1 MEKLRSIFNFIYGYY
16 LDYRY
21 KVPPASALSF
31 AYYMILSIIPIC
43 TLLAFF
49 TPFFPLDI
57 KTAQEILSYYLRPD
71 VTKMVIQLI
80 KPRSLSI
87 TTITTLIASI
97 FVVSR
102 GFYQL
107 HRISKNMFPND
118 KEYPFFIDQGITFLK
133 TILIFILIL
142 AVISLL
148 IIFPIFKIIFIDQ
161 HNFITRV
168 LFLFII
174 IFLSKQWSNDFLH
187 FCQQQFIDILTIRL
201 LAVMGFPPT
210 VCYLHVCENC
220 LKRGFLRGASVNTKP
235 DFPVSLLHM
244 TDPYLMKSF
253 PIHGTFDTIII
264 LSSAEA
270 IPNRFHGSINFSC
283 SPVRITMV
291 GHYAS
296 KILKYVIFI
305 FHRSLQPVFAIQIH
319 NDTALV
325 KSVMALLKFCSDNK
339 TEILLFCLHLEHWRI
354 VILEMI
360 VCSLPQIRM
369 RFCCDCYFI
378 ITYAVCFRLPDPLKF
393 LQIQFAPRF
402 LFFCFSFPTESAS

>member
-80 KPRSLSI
+80 EPRSLSI

-133 TILIFILIL
+133 TILTFILIL

-168 LFLFII
+168 LFLLYKII
-174 IFLSKQWSNDFLH
+174 PDQNVEFL
-187 FCQQQFIDILTIRL
+187 
-201 LAVMGFPPT
+201 
-210 VCYLHVCENC
+210 
-220 LKRGFLRGASVNTKP
+220 
-235 DFPVSLLHM
+235 
-244 TDPYLMKSF
+244 
-253 PIHGTFDTIII
+253 DTIKGTVVATLLIELIIGI
-264 LSSAEA
+264 LSIYFSIVDYSNVYGPLAALVMLMFSIAVCSEA
-270 IPNRFHGSINFSC
+270 IYFG
-283 SPVRITMV
+283 M
-291 GHYAS
+291 
-296 KILKYVIFI
+296 YVIFEC
-305 FHRSLQPVFAIQIH
+305 H
-319 NDTALV
+319 
-325 KSVMALLKFCSDNK
+325 
-339 TEILLFCLHLEHWRI
+339 
-354 VILEMI
+354 
-360 VCSLPQIRM
+360 IR
-369 RFCCDCYFI
+369 
-378 ITYAVCFRLPDPLKF
+378 RLIKKL
-393 LQIQFAPRF
+393 
-402 LFFCFSFPTESAS
+402 

>member
-80 KPRSLSI
+80 EPRSLSI
-87 TTITTLIASI
+87 TTITASI

-174 IFLSKQWSNDFLH
+174 IFVILFLLYKIIPDQNVDFL
-187 FCQQQFIDILTIRL
+187 
-201 LAVMGFPPT
+201 
-210 VCYLHVCENC
+210 
-220 LKRGFLRGASVNTKP
+220 
-235 DFPVSLLHM
+235 
-244 TDPYLMKSF
+244 
-253 PIHGTFDTIII
+253 DTIKGTVVATLLIELIIGI
-264 LSSAEA
+264 LSIYFSIVDYSNVYGPLAALVMLMFSIAVCSEA
-270 IPNRFHGSINFSC
+270 IYFG
-283 SPVRITMV
+283 M
-291 GHYAS
+291 
-296 KILKYVIFI
+296 YVIFECHI
-305 FHRSLQPVFAIQIH
+305 
-319 NDTALV
+319 
-325 KSVMALLKFCSDNK
+325 
-339 TEILLFCLHLEHWRI
+339 
-354 VILEMI
+354 
-360 VCSLPQIRM
+360 
-369 RFCCDCYFI
+369 
-378 ITYAVCFRLPDPLKF
+378 
-393 LQIQFAPRF
+393 
-402 LFFCFSFPTESAS
+402 

>member
-71 VTKMVIQLI
+71 VT
-80 KPRSLSI
+80 I

-148 IIFPIFKIIFIDQ
+148 IIFPFFKIIFIDQ

-174 IFLSKQWSNDFLH
+174 IFVILFLLYKIIPDQNVDFL
-187 FCQQQFIDILTIRL
+187 
-201 LAVMGFPPT
+201 
-210 VCYLHVCENC
+210 
-220 LKRGFLRGASVNTKP
+220 
-235 DFPVSLLHM
+235 
-244 TDPYLMKSF
+244 
-253 PIHGTFDTIII
+253 DTIKGTVVATLLIELIIGI
-264 LSSAEA
+264 LSIYFSIVDYSNVYGPLAALVMLMFSIAVCSEA
-270 IPNRFHGSINFSC
+270 IYFG
-283 SPVRITMV
+283 M
-291 GHYAS
+291 
-296 KILKYVIFI
+296 YVIFEC
-305 FHRSLQPVFAIQIH
+305 H
-319 NDTALV
+319 
-325 KSVMALLKFCSDNK
+325 
-339 TEILLFCLHLEHWRI
+339 
-354 VILEMI
+354 
-360 VCSLPQIRM
+360 IR
-369 RFCCDCYFI
+369 
-378 ITYAVCFRLPDPLKF
+378 RLIKKL
-393 LQIQFAPRF
+393 
-402 LFFCFSFPTESAS
+402 

>member
-80 KPRSLSI
+80 EPRSLSI

-118 KEYPFFIDQGITFLK
+118 KEYSFFIDQGITFLK

-148 IIFPIFKIIFIDQ
+148 IIFPFFKIIFIDQ

-174 IFLSKQWSNDFLH
+174 IFVILFLLYKIIPDQNVDFL
-187 FCQQQFIDILTIRL
+187 
-201 LAVMGFPPT
+201 
-210 VCYLHVCENC
+210 
-220 LKRGFLRGASVNTKP
+220 
-235 DFPVSLLHM
+235 
-244 TDPYLMKSF
+244 
-253 PIHGTFDTIII
+253 DTIKGTVVATLLIELIIGI
-264 LSSAEA
+264 LSIYFSIVDYSNVYGPLAALVMLMFSIAVCSEA
-270 IPNRFHGSINFSC
+270 IYFG
-283 SPVRITMV
+283 M
-291 GHYAS
+291 
-296 KILKYVIFI
+296 YVIFEC
-305 FHRSLQPVFAIQIH
+305 H
-319 NDTALV
+319 
-325 KSVMALLKFCSDNK
+325 
-339 TEILLFCLHLEHWRI
+339 
-354 VILEMI
+354 
-360 VCSLPQIRM
+360 IR
-369 RFCCDCYFI
+369 
-378 ITYAVCFRLPDPLKF
+378 RLIKKL
-393 LQIQFAPRF
+393 
-402 LFFCFSFPTESAS
+402 

>member
-80 KPRSLSI
+80 EPRSLSI

-118 KEYPFFIDQGITFLK
+118 KEYPFFI
-133 TILIFILIL
+133 L

-148 IIFPIFKIIFIDQ
+148 IIFPFFKIIFIDQ
-161 HNFITRV
+161 HNFITRI

-174 IFLSKQWSNDFLH
+174 IFVILFLLYKIIPDQNVDFL
-187 FCQQQFIDILTIRL
+187 
-201 LAVMGFPPT
+201 
-210 VCYLHVCENC
+210 
-220 LKRGFLRGASVNTKP
+220 
-235 DFPVSLLHM
+235 
-244 TDPYLMKSF
+244 
-253 PIHGTFDTIII
+253 DTIKGTVVATLLIELIIGI
-264 LSSAEA
+264 LSIYFSIVDYSNVYGPLAALVMLMFSIAVCSEA
-270 IPNRFHGSINFSC
+270 IYFG
-283 SPVRITMV
+283 M
-291 GHYAS
+291 
-296 KILKYVIFI
+296 YVIFEC
-305 FHRSLQPVFAIQIH
+305 H
-319 NDTALV
+319 
-325 KSVMALLKFCSDNK
+325 
-339 TEILLFCLHLEHWRI
+339 
-354 VILEMI
+354 
-360 VCSLPQIRM
+360 IR
-369 RFCCDCYFI
+369 
-378 ITYAVCFRLPDPLKF
+378 RLIKKL
-393 LQIQFAPRF
+393 
-402 LFFCFSFPTESAS
+402 

>member
-49 TPFFPLDI
+49 TPFFPLDL

-133 TILIFILIL
+133 TILIFI
-142 AVISLL
+142 
-148 IIFPIFKIIFIDQ
+148 DQ

-174 IFLSKQWSNDFLH
+174 IFVILFLLYKIIPD
-187 FCQQQFIDILTIRL
+187 QN
-201 LAVMGFPPT
+201 V
-210 VCYLHVCENC
+210 E
-220 LKRGFLRGASVNTKP
+220 FL
-235 DFPVSLLHM
+235 
-244 TDPYLMKSF
+244 
-253 PIHGTFDTIII
+253 DTIKGTVVATLLIELIIGI
-264 LSSAEA
+264 LSIYFSIVDYSNVYGPLAALVMLMFSIAVCSEA
-270 IPNRFHGSINFSC
+270 IYFG
-283 SPVRITMV
+283 M
-291 GHYAS
+291 
-296 KILKYVIFI
+296 YVIFEC
-305 FHRSLQPVFAIQIH
+305 H
-319 NDTALV
+319 
-325 KSVMALLKFCSDNK
+325 
-339 TEILLFCLHLEHWRI
+339 
-354 VILEMI
+354 
-360 VCSLPQIRM
+360 IR
-369 RFCCDCYFI
+369 
-378 ITYAVCFRLPDPLKF
+378 RLIKKL
-393 LQIQFAPRF
+393 
-402 LFFCFSFPTESAS
+402 

>member
-80 KPRSLSI
+80 EPRSLSI

-148 IIFPIFKIIFIDQ
+148 IIFPFFKIIFIDQ

-174 IFLSKQWSNDFLH
+174 IFVILFLLYKIIPD
-187 FCQQQFIDILTIRL
+187 QN
-201 LAVMGFPPT
+201 V
-210 VCYLHVCENC
+210 E
-220 LKRGFLRGASVNTKP
+220 FL
-235 DFPVSLLHM
+235 
-244 TDPYLMKSF
+244 
-253 PIHGTFDTIII
+253 DTIKGTVVATLLIESDVSMKI
-264 LSSAEA
+264 VQELLGHSTITTSMDIYTHVSERKKEQA
-270 IPNRFHGSINFSC
+270 IEQLKISI
-283 SPVRITMV
+283 T
-291 GHYAS
+291 G
-296 KILKYVIFI
+296 
-305 FHRSLQPVFAIQIH
+305 
-319 NDTALV
+319 
-325 KSVMALLKFCSDNK
+325 
-339 TEILLFCLHLEHWRI
+339 
-354 VILEMI
+354 
-360 VCSLPQIRM
+360 
-369 RFCCDCYFI
+369 
-378 ITYAVCFRLPDPLKF
+378 
-393 LQIQFAPRF
+393 
-402 LFFCFSFPTESAS
+402 

>member
-80 KPRSLSI
+80 EPRSLSI

-148 IIFPIFKIIFIDQ
+148 IIFPFFKIIFIDQ

-174 IFLSKQWSNDFLH
+174 IFDILFLLYKIIPDQNVDFL
-187 FCQQQFIDILTIRL
+187 
-201 LAVMGFPPT
+201 
-210 VCYLHVCENC
+210 
-220 LKRGFLRGASVNTKP
+220 
-235 DFPVSLLHM
+235 
-244 TDPYLMKSF
+244 
-253 PIHGTFDTIII
+253 DTIKGQSCYIIGELIIGI
-264 LSSAEA
+264 LSIYFSIVDYSNVYGPLAALVMLMFSIAVCSEA
-270 IPNRFHGSINFSC
+270 IYFG
-283 SPVRITMV
+283 M
-291 GHYAS
+291 
-296 KILKYVIFI
+296 YVIFEC
-305 FHRSLQPVFAIQIH
+305 H
-319 NDTALV
+319 
-325 KSVMALLKFCSDNK
+325 
-339 TEILLFCLHLEHWRI
+339 
-354 VILEMI
+354 
-360 VCSLPQIRM
+360 IR
-369 RFCCDCYFI
+369 
-378 ITYAVCFRLPDPLKF
+378 RLIKKL
-393 LQIQFAPRF
+393 
-402 LFFCFSFPTESAS
+402 

>member
-49 TPFFPLDI
+49 TPFFPLDL

-133 TILIFILIL
+133 TILIFILI
-142 AVISLL
+142 
-148 IIFPIFKIIFIDQ
+148 Q
-161 HNFITRV
+161 N
-168 LFLFII
+168 
-174 IFLSKQWSNDFLH
+174 
-187 FCQQQFIDILTIRL
+187 
-201 LAVMGFPPT
+201 
-210 VCYLHVCENC
+210 
-220 LKRGFLRGASVNTKP
+220 
-235 DFPVSLLHM
+235 
-244 TDPYLMKSF
+244 
-253 PIHGTFDTIII
+253 
-264 LSSAEA
+264 
-270 IPNRFHGSINFSC
+270 NFS
-283 SPVRITMV
+283 
-291 GHYAS
+291 
-296 KILKYVIFI
+296 
-305 FHRSLQPVFAIQIH
+305 
-319 NDTALV
+319 
-325 KSVMALLKFCSDNK
+325 
-339 TEILLFCLHLEHWRI
+339 
-354 VILEMI
+354 
-360 VCSLPQIRM
+360 
-369 RFCCDCYFI
+369 
-378 ITYAVCFRLPDPLKF
+378 F
-393 LQIQFAPRF
+393 LD
-402 LFFCFSFPTESAS
+402 E

>member
-118 KEYPFFIDQGITFLK
+118 EEYPFFIDQGITFLK

-148 IIFPIFKIIFIDQ
+148 IIFPFFKIIFIDQ

-174 IFLSKQWSNDFLH
+174 IFVILFLLYKIIPD
-187 FCQQQFIDILTIRL
+187 QN
-201 LAVMGFPPT
+201 V
-210 VCYLHVCENC
+210 E
-220 LKRGFLRGASVNTKP
+220 FL
-235 DFPVSLLHM
+235 
-244 TDPYLMKSF
+244 
-253 PIHGTFDTIII
+253 DTIKGTVVATLLIELIIGI
-264 LSSAEA
+264 LSIYFSIVDYSNVYGPLAALVMLMFSIAVCSEA
-270 IPNRFHGSINFSC
+270 IYFG
-283 SPVRITMV
+283 M
-291 GHYAS
+291 
-296 KILKYVIFI
+296 YVIFEC
-305 FHRSLQPVFAIQIH
+305 H
-319 NDTALV
+319 
-325 KSVMALLKFCSDNK
+325 
-339 TEILLFCLHLEHWRI
+339 
-354 VILEMI
+354 
-360 VCSLPQIRM
+360 IR
-369 RFCCDCYFI
+369 
-378 ITYAVCFRLPDPLKF
+378 RLIKKL
-393 LQIQFAPRF
+393 
-402 LFFCFSFPTESAS
+402 